1 MSRHPVIHAQGVHFS
16 YPPLAPGLPAVPILK
31 DLSLEVAR
39 GECLALMGANGA
51 GKTTFCR
58 LVTALAPQLTGGEL
72 GGQIQ
77 VLGQEVSQITPAALA
92 GRIGI
97 TFQEVEH
104 QLFNATVEA
113 EVAWVLEALGLPPA
127 EIEQRI
133 QWALE
138 VVGLEVDPIRP
149 PASLSGGQQR
159 RLALAVALAPWP
171 ELLVLDEPFSGLDP
185 AGIREVLEALTALR
199 QETSAAIL
207 MAESNSEVV
216 LALADRVAVLHQG
229 QVALEGTPRAVLG
242 AFQGGL
248 ETLREAGVAP
258 PQMAQLATCINARYG
273 SRYDFVTL
281 EEAERAL
288 AGAKPK
294 PAPGDDHQEQS
305 PPPGPEAE
313 PPALHF
319 ERLTF
324 SYPNQPPALNQ
335 VELAI
340 PAGRFVALVGANGSG
355 KTTLAKHTIGLLRP
369 AAGRLWVHGRETAT
383 LSIGQL
389 ARQVGYLFQQPER
402 QIFAPS
408 VREEV
413 AFGPRNLG
421 REPAQV
427 EAEVTAALARFG
439 LTELAA
445 APPAVLSYAIRRLV
459 TLASVAALDPSILV
473 LDEPLVGLDAPG
485 RAITLA
491 WAHERHAC
499 GDTVLL
505 ITHDMTAAAQAEH
518 VVVLRAGR
526 VIANAPPAEVFG
538 QPELLARAALT
549 PPPVAS
555 LAQRLKLPAEVLDCE
570 TFLERVD
577 LPLDGR
583 GPVTDHQP

>member
-1 MSRHPVIHAQGVHFS
+1 MSRPPVIHAQGVHFS
-16 YPPLAPGLPAVPILK
+16 YPPVTPGSPAVPVLTN
-31 DLSLEVAR
+31 LSLQVAR

-72 GGQIQ
+72 QGQIE
-77 VLGQEVSQITPAALA
+77 VLGQEFTRTTPAALA

-113 EVAWVLEALGLPPA
+113 EVAWGLEALGLPPA
-127 EIEQRI
+127 EIERRL

-138 VVGLEVDPIRP
+138 VVGLEVDPTRS

-159 RLALAVALAPWP
+159 RLALAVALAPRP

-185 AGIREVLEALTALR
+185 AGTREVLEALTALR

-207 MAESNSEVV
+207 MAESNTEVV
-216 LALADRVAVLHQG
+216 LALADRIGLLHQG

-242 AFQGGL
+242 PSEKGPGILQM
-248 ETLREAGVAP
+248 AGVAA
-258 PQMAQLATCINARYG
+258 PQMAQLATRINGRYG
-273 SRYDFVTL
+273 SRFSFLTL
-281 EEAERAL
+281 DEAERAL

-294 PAPGDDHQEQS
+294 HPAGNDHPGEGFSHNS
-305 PPPGPEAE
+305 GNG
-313 PPALHF
+313 PPALYF
-319 ERLTF
+319 EGLTF
-324 SYPNQPPALNQ
+324 SYANQPPALDG

-355 KTTLAKHTIGLLRP
+355 KTTLAKHAIGLLRP
-369 AAGRLWVHGRETAT
+369 AGGRVWVHGQETAG

-389 ARQVGYLFQQPER
+389 ARQVGYLFQHPER
-402 QIFAPS
+402 QIFASS

-413 AFGPRNLG
+413 AFGPRNVG
-421 REPAQV
+421 REPARV
-427 EAEVTAALARFG
+427 EEEVTAALARFG
-439 LTELAA
+439 LTQLAA

-459 TLASVAALDPSILV
+459 TLASVAALEPTVLV

-485 RAITLA
+485 RATTLA
-491 WAHERHAC
+491 WAHERHAA
-499 GDTVLL
+499 GGTVLL
-505 ITHDMTAAAQAEH
+505 ITHDMTAAAQAEQ

-526 VIANAPPAEVFG
+526 VVANSPPAEVFG
-538 QPELLARAALT
+538 QPDLLSWAALE

-555 LAQRLKLPAEVLDCE
+555 LAQRLGLPADVLDCE
-570 TFLERVD
+570 TFLERVEI
-577 LPLDGR
+577 PAGR
-583 GPVTDHQP
+583 GGGATQHP